1 MLSRPQNTRIEFQSE
16 ILDYIQTLQVRYLGE
31 NTVSGPIDFHSHAMV
46 VNGIQNHLVTNF
58 NISLFVFH
66 TRKKVIGTTLSQ
78 SLTSKYKN
86 LITKLFCSTIKM
98 QYLNPSELY
107 CSTSKVKN
115 SSILHIYINVGNN
128 VELMSTAEAHGTKMT

>member
-1 MLSRPQNTRIEFQSE
+1 MKKPETGMSFINQKLQSVVKSWPQNTRIEFQSE
-16 ILDYIQTLQVRYLGE
+16 ILDYIKTLQFRYLGE

-66 TRKKVIGTTLSQ
+66 SRMKVIGTTLSQ

-98 QYLNPSELY
+98 PAFQ
-107 CSTSKVKN
+107 
-115 SSILHIYINVGNN
+115 SIWTVLHNIK
-128 VELMSTAEAHGTKMT
+128 S